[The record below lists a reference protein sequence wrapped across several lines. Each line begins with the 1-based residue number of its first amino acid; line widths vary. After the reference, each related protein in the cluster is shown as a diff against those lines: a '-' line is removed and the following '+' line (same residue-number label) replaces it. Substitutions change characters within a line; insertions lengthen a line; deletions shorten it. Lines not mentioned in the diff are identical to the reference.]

1 MLARTTKIGC
11 LRPLPGAKKGTRSG
25 AFTVVGRGTFCR
37 NPASGVPSARRRIAD
52 KPSFLPEKLRRN
64 ARTNYRK
71 SVVRAL
77 FPQRKRRYL
86 LVSPFAWW
94 EEVDSN
100 YRSRRRQIY
109 SLIHLAALES
119 SHMKLER
126 CSAIARGAGDWNR
139 THNLLITNQLLCQ
152 LSSMVGA
159 SGRNRTTDTGIF
171 SPLLYRL
178 SYRGI
183 LKPAQQPTY
192 AIKQAPLKKVATRNG
207 LEPSTSSV
215 TGWRSNQLNYRA
227 VCLIWWAF
235 TDSNRGPI
243 GYEPT
248 ALTN

>member
-1 MLARTTKIGC
+1 MLARKE
-11 LRPLPGAKKGTRSG
+11 RSDG
-25 AFTVVGRGTFCR
+25 IAIVRR
-37 NPASGVPSARRRIAD
+37 QARSRQ
-52 KPSFLPEKLRRN
+52 
-64 ARTNYRK
+64 YRK

-119 SHMKLER
+119 SRMKLER

-152 LSSMVGA
+152 LSYTSMVGA

>member
-1 MLARTTKIGC
+1 
-11 LRPLPGAKKGTRSG
+11 
-25 AFTVVGRGTFCR
+25 
-37 NPASGVPSARRRIAD
+37 
-52 KPSFLPEKLRRN
+52 
-64 ARTNYRK
+64 
-71 SVVRAL
+71 
-77 FPQRKRRYL
+77 
-86 LVSPFAWW
+86 
-94 EEVDSN
+94 
-100 YRSRRRQIY
+100 
-109 SLIHLAALES
+109 
-119 SHMKLER
+119 MKLER

-152 LSSMVGA
+152 LSYTSMVGA

-227 VCLIWWAF
+227 VIKETMVGLHGLEPR
-235 TDSNRGPI
+235 TNR
-243 GYEPT
+243 
-248 ALTN
+248 L